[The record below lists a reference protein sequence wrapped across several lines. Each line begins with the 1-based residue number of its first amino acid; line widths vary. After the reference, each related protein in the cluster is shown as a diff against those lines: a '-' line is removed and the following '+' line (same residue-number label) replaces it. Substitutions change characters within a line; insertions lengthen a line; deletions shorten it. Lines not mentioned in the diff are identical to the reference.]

1 MQVKEYLA
9 NPDAFASAAPVEE
22 AAPAAA
28 AAAVEEKEPEKEE
41 ESDDDMVCVPSV
53 IPVCSR
59 PRLTPTYRALDCSI
73 RGFSGVPHR
82 VSERIVVLY

>member
-22 AAPAAA
+22 AAPVA
-28 AAAVEEKEPEKEE
+28 AAAVEEKEEEKEE
-41 ESDDDMVCVPSV
+41 ESDEDMVCVPSV
-53 IPVCSR
+53 IPVCTRSR
-59 PRLTPTYRALDCSI
+59 LIPIYRASVYSI
-73 RGFSGVPHR
+73 KWFSGVPHR